1 MSTND
6 PLNKEI
12 AGTHYKEYKMQ
23 PIELIV
29 ACKWDFIQGNIAK
42 YLLRAIHKNGQE
54 DIDKAVHYC
63 ELGRMLQDDDEC
75 IDNTAIIHSFIR
87 INSLNED
94 FWSKVFYMINK
105 KNYFSLFAEL
115 IRKENV
121 KKYLL
126 QNE

>member
-1 MSTND
+1 MNTND
-6 PLNKEI
+6 PLNKECG
-12 AGTHYKEYKMQ
+12 GTHYQQFAMQ

-42 YLLRAIHKNGQE
+42 YLLRAKYKNGQE
-54 DIDKAVHYC
+54 DIDKAAHYC
-63 ELGRMLQDDDEC
+63 ELGRKMQDDDSR
-75 IDNTAIIHSFIR
+75 IDNTAIINTFIR
-87 INSLNED
+87 INGLNED

-121 KKYLL
+121 EKYLL
-126 QNE
+126 K

>member
-1 MSTND
+1 MNAND

-42 YLLRAIHKNGQE
+42 YLLRAKYKNGQE

-63 ELGRMLQDDDEC
+63 ELGRTLQDDDEC

-87 INSLNED
+87 INGLNED

-121 KKYLL
+121 EKYLL

>member
-1 MSTND
+1 MSNND
-6 PLNKEI
+6 PLNREC
-12 AGTHYKEYKMQ
+12 GGNHYQQFAIQ
-23 PIELIV
+23 PIELTV

-42 YLLRAIHKNGQE
+42 YLLRAKYKNGQQ

-63 ELGRMLQDDDEC
+63 ELGRTLQDDDLC

-87 INSLNED
+87 INGLNED

-121 KKYLL
+121 EKYLL
-126 QNE
+126 

>member
-6 PLNKEI
+6 PLNKEC
-12 AGTHYKEYKMQ
+12 GGNHYQQFAIQ
-23 PIELIV
+23 PIELTV

-42 YLLRAIHKNGQE
+42 YLLRAKYKNGQE

-63 ELGRMLQDDDEC
+63 ELGRKTQDDESC
-75 IDNTAIIHSFIR
+75 IDNTAIINTFIR

-94 FWSKVFYMINK
+94 FWSKIFYMINK
-105 KNYFSLFAEL
+105 KNYFSLYAEL

-121 KKYLL
+121 EKYLL
-126 QNE
+126 

>member
-1 MSTND
+1 MSTNN

-12 AGTHYKEYKMQ
+12 AGTHYQEYKMQ

-29 ACKWDFIQGNIAK
+29 ACKWDFMQGNIAK
-42 YLLRAIHKNGQE
+42 YLLRAKYKNGKE

-63 ELGRMLQDDDEC
+63 EFGRTLQEDDNG

-87 INSLNED
+87 INGLNED

-105 KNYFSLFAEL
+105 KNYFSLYAEL

-121 KKYLL
+121 EKYLL
-126 QNE
+126 

>member
-1 MSTND
+1 MNTND

-12 AGTHYKEYKMQ
+12 VGTHYQ
-23 PIELIV
+23 QFAIRPIELIV

-42 YLLRAIHKNGQE
+42 YLLRAKYKNGQE

-63 ELGRMLQDDDEC
+63 ELGRKMQDDDSC
-75 IDNTAIIHSFIR
+75 IDNTAIINTFIR
-87 INSLNED
+87 INGLNED
-94 FWSKVFYMINK
+94 FWWKVFYMINK

-121 KKYLL
+121 EKYLI
-126 QNE
+126 